1 MLLTLSIEPINLTAE
16 DDAVL
21 YLSIGETLRLF
32 KGDEFFYEILII
44 GDTLLSI
51 TLKLLDG

>member
-1 MLLTLSIEPINLTAE
+1 MLLTLSIEPINLTAD

-32 KGDEFFYEILII
+32 KGDEFFCEILII